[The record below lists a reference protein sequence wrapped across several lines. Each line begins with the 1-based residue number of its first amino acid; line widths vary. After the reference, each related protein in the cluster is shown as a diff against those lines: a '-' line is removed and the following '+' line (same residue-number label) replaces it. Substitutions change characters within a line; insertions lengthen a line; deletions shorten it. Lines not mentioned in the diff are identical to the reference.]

1 MEKKLQA
8 FSIVILGLCIVLSS
22 WFISQSLKTNNNAEA
37 KLPQQIQNSNRY
49 EFITIAGDYYVI
61 FDKQT
66 GDYWRNINSGNG
78 EWEKNTPITNQT
90 K

>member
-8 FSIVILGLCIVLSS
+8 FSIVFLGLCIVLSS

-49 EFITIAGDYYVI
+49 EFIPISGNYYVI

-66 GDYWRNINSGNG
+66 GDYWGNINGG
-78 EWEKNTPITNQT
+78 DWEKNTSISNQT